1 MWGEFAVI
9 GEELKDRLVEAGF
22 EVIETKQGKYCTVY
36 YFNDTCELLAAVDKY
51 LEEENL

>member
-22 EVIETKQGKYCTVY
+22 EVIETKVGKYTTVY
-36 YFNDTCELLAAVDKY
+36 YFNDTCELLAAIDEY
-51 LEEENL
+51 LEEFNL